1 MIARTSK
8 LQFFSLKLMIFFFHK
23 AIVSEVLTLIKFVNF
38 GSFPNDGKKK
48 KTISI
53 FKLIFQDT
61 SQTNLKQ
68 DQTRYAKF
76 SCPLIYLVPVFAV
89 KCKTKLKPKHEKI
102 GQLCA

>member
-1 MIARTSK
+1 MHAEYK
-8 LQFFSLKLMIFFFHK
+8 SLNYK
-23 AIVSEVLTLIKFVNF
+23 V
-38 GSFPNDGKKK
+38 KK

-53 FKLIFQDT
+53 FKLTFQDN

-76 SCPLIYLVPVFAV
+76 SCPLVYLVPVFAV

-102 GQLCA
+102 GQLGAWSAVVQVGVYVISIKFAKQSMPVRVFF